1 MKPFYIYSLVV
12 LALGNAAN
20 ACMNGLGDHQRVS
33 KGSVSIKPWFT
44 TDNIILRKGI
54 QTLVKVP
61 KPGKVLFYIYLC

>member
-44 TDNIILRKGI
+44 TDKLSKEREFG
-54 QTLVKVP
+54 LWSDGEGP
-61 KPGKVLFYIYLC
+61 